1 MKPNTDI
8 QIYFRHYSGA
18 ITQYDYMF
26 FDCMAEVPLEEE
38 DLALQEGWLPDD
50 YFIPNNGDK
59 NHWYQ
64 ARQTR
69 INLKK
74 FEDSKSAKKTRKK
87 CNNIEIKAY
96 KAQEVNL
103 DVLTNIF
110 DKYIEYKNF
119 KPWSLAPLIKLEKE
133 RKFFLVYHSTSSEK
147 GGWHTPI
154 AFTYMRDVGSNSVF
168 STQFA
173 WDYSEPKL
181 YLGKYANLAEIDYC
195 IKNNK
200 DYMYMG
206 MGYENCCIYKSDYK
220 GFEFW
225 TGQDWSDDIEH
236 YKFLCER
243 DSKITKTS
251 DLDKIKRYDDK
262 NYFK

>member
-1 MKPNTDI
+1 MN
-8 QIYFRHYSGA
+8 IYFKHYSGA
-18 ITQYDYMF
+18 IMEYDYMF

-38 DLALQEGWLPDD
+38 DFALEQGWLPDD
-50 YFIPNNGDK
+50 YFIPKTGNK

-74 FEDSKSAKKTRKK
+74 FTESKSTKKTRKK
-87 CNNIEIKAY
+87 CEKIQIKTYRSEEVDLDLLNNI
-96 KAQEVNL
+96 
-103 DVLTNIF
+103 F
-110 DKYIEYKNF
+110 SKYIEYKNF
-119 KPWSLAPLIKLEKE
+119 KSWSLAPLIKLEKE
-133 RKFFLVYHSTSSEK
+133 RKFFLVYHSPVSEK
-147 GGWHTPI
+147 GGWHTPV

-173 WDYSEPKL
+173 WDYAEPKL

-200 DYMYMG
+200 DYMYIG
-206 MGYENCCIYKSDYK
+206 MGYENCCIYKSAYK

-225 TGQDWSDDIEH
+225 TGQEWSDDIER

-243 DSKITKTS
+243 DSKITRTS
-251 DLDKIKRYDDK
+251 ELDAIKKDDDEK
-262 NYFK
+262 FFK

>member
-1 MKPNTDI
+1 MK
-8 QIYFRHYSGA
+8 IYFKHYSGA
-18 ITQYDYMF
+18 ISQYDYMF

-50 YFIPNNGDK
+50 YFIPNNGQK

-74 FEDSKSAKKTRKK
+74 FEETKSTKKTRKK
-87 CNNIEIKAY
+87 CDKIQIKAY
-96 KAQEVNL
+96 RSEEISL
-103 DVLTNIF
+103 DILNNIF
-110 DKYIEYKNF
+110 DKYIKYKNF
-119 KPWSLAPLIKLEKE
+119 KSWDLAPLIKLEKD
-133 RKFFLVYHSTSSEK
+133 RKFFLVYHSPNENGS
-147 GGWHTPI
+147 WHNPI

-173 WDYSEPKL
+173 WDYAEPKL

-200 DYMYMG
+200 DYMYIG
-206 MGYENCCIYKSDYK
+206 MGYENCCVYKSDYK

-225 TGQDWSDDIEH
+225 TGKEWSEDVDH

-243 DSKITKTS
+243 DSRITKTS
-251 DLDKIKRYDDK
+251 ELDEIKRHDD
-262 NYFK
+262 NLFFK